1 MSNIIKSFED
11 AFGRSK
17 AKGWDRIYVMVDL
30 HGTIFKPCY
39 HNEEK
44 FEYYPW
50 AKKTLQLMSKFKL
63 DEGKYTFNIV
73 LILWT
78 SSTNESLMPYFEKF
92 KNDEINF
99 SYINENPDVVALASD
114 PKSSSFINKYY
125 FNVGL
130 DDKFGFDP
138 EHDWAEIYKFLFNK
152 YHDTI

>member
-17 AKGWDRIYVMVDL
+17 AKGWDKVYVMVDL

-39 HNEEK
+39 HKEEK

-50 AKKTLQLMSKFKL
+50 AKETLQLMSKFNK
-63 DEGKYTFNIV
+63 NNVSIV

-78 SSTNESLMPYFEKF
+78 SSTPESLKPYYVKF
-92 KNDEINF
+92 LDDKIDF
-99 SYINENPDVVALASD
+99 RYINENPEVSAQSTD
-114 PKSSSFINKYY
+114 PKSSCFTNKYY

-138 EHDWAEIYKFLFNK
+138 EHDWPEIYKFLFN
-152 YHDTI
+152 YEHSDH

>member
-1 MSNIIKSFED
+1 MSNIVKSFED

-39 HNEEK
+39 HNIEK

-50 AKKTLQLMSKFKL
+50 AKETLQLMTKF
-63 DEGKYTFNIV
+63 EYKYDFDIM

-78 SSTNESLMPYFEKF
+78 SSTSESLKAYFEKF
-92 KNDEINF
+92 RNDNIYF
-99 SYINENPDVVALASD
+99 HYVNENPDVVAQPSD
-114 PKSSSFINKYY
+114 PSSSTFVDKFY

-138 EHDWAEIYKFLFNK
+138 EHDWAEIYKFLYNK
-152 YHDTI
+152 LNDTV

>member
-1 MSNIIKSFED
+1 MSNIVKSFDD

-17 AKGWDRIYVMVDL
+17 AKNWDRVYVLVDL

-50 AKKTLQLMSKFKL
+50 AKETLQLMTKFHK
-63 DEGKYTFNIV
+63 DGVDIK

-78 SSTNESLMPYFEKF
+78 SSTEESLKPYIRKF
-92 KNDEINF
+92 QNDYIWF
-99 SYINENPDVVALASD
+99 SYINENPEVVAQSTD
-114 PKSSSFINKYY
+114 PKSSCFDDKFY

-138 EHDWAEIYKFLFNK
+138 EHDWSEIYKFLYNK
-152 YHDTI
+152 NNDKL

>member
-11 AFGRSK
+11 AFGRSE
-17 AKGWDRIYVMVDL
+17 AKGWDKVYVMVDL

-39 HNEEK
+39 HNAES

-50 AKKTLQLMSKFKL
+50 AKNTLQLMSKFNKNNL
-63 DEGKYTFNIV
+63 SIV

-78 SSTNESLMPYFEKF
+78 SSTPESLEPYFKKF
-92 KNDEINF
+92 LDDNIDF
-99 SYINENPDVVALASD
+99 RYINENPEVSAQPTD
-114 PKSSSFINKYY
+114 PKSSCFINKYY

-138 EHDWAEIYKFLFNK
+138 EHDWSEIYKFLYNK
-152 YHDTI
+152 LND

>member
-1 MSNIIKSFED
+1 MSNIVKSLED

-39 HNEEK
+39 HNIEK

-50 AKKTLQLMSKFKL
+50 AKETLKLMSNL
-63 DEGKYTFNIV
+63 NINGVKVV

-78 SSTNESLMPYFEKF
+78 STMYHYTCNYIVKMNEENIKF
-92 KNDEINF
+92 D
-99 SYINENPDVVALASD
+99 YINENPEVEALITD
-114 PKSSSFINKYY
+114 PKSSDFSNKFY
-125 FNVGL
+125 FNIGL

-138 EHDWAEIYKFLFNK
+138 EHDWMEIYKFLYNK
-152 YHDTI
+152 YNDTI

>member
-17 AKGWDRIYVMVDL
+17 AKGWDRVYVMVDL

-50 AKKTLQLMSKFKL
+50 AKETLQLMTKF
-63 DEGKYTFNIV
+63 EYKYDFDIM

-78 SSTNESLMPYFEKF
+78 SSTSESLKAYFEKF
-92 KNDEINF
+92 RNDNIYF
-99 SYINENPDVVALASD
+99 HYINENPYVVAQSSD
-114 PKSSSFINKYY
+114 PKSSTFVDKFY

-138 EHDWAEIYKFLFNK
+138 EHDWAEIYKFLYNK
-152 YHDTI
+152 QNDTV

>member
-17 AKGWDRIYVMVDL
+17 AKGWDRVYVMVDL

-39 HNEEK
+39 HSEEK

-50 AKKTLQLMSKFKL
+50 AKETLQLMTKFRMGLFDIK
-63 DEGKYTFNIV
+63 

-78 SSTNESLMPYFEKF
+78 SSTDESLKPYIRKF
-92 KNDEINF
+92 QNDLIWF
-99 SYINENPDVVALASD
+99 SYINENPEVIAQPTD
-114 PKSSSFINKYY
+114 PKSSNFTDKYY

-138 EHDWAEIYKFLFNK
+138 EHDWSEIYKFLYNK
-152 YHDTI
+152 

>member
-17 AKGWDRIYVMVDL
+17 AKGWDRVYVMVDL

-50 AKKTLQLMSKFKL
+50 AKETLKLMNSFYKNNV
-63 DEGKYTFNIV
+63 NIK

-78 SSTNESLMPYFEKF
+78 SSTDESLKPYFDKF
-92 KNDEINF
+92 GKDLIYF
-99 SYINENPDVVALASD
+99 SYVNENPEVTAQPTD
-114 PKSSSFINKYY
+114 PRSSSFVNKYY

-138 EHDWAEIYKFLFNK
+138 EHDWAEIYKYLIN
-152 YHDTI
+152 IE

>member
-1 MSNIIKSFED
+1 MSNIVKSLED

-39 HNEEK
+39 HNIEK

-50 AKKTLQLMSKFKL
+50 AKKTLQLMSKFKKNNV
-63 DEGKYTFNIV
+63 DIM

-78 SSTNESLMPYFEKF
+78 SSTPQSLKPYWRKF
-92 KNDEINF
+92 WEDDIYF
-99 SYINENPDVVALASD
+99 AYTNENPEVTAQLTD
-114 PKSSSFINKYY
+114 PKSSSFTNKYY

-138 EHDWAEIYKFLFNK
+138 EHDWMEIYKFLYNK
-152 YHDTI
+152 YNDTI

>member
-17 AKGWDRIYVMVDL
+17 AKGWDRVYVMVDL

-44 FEYYPW
+44 FDYYPW
-50 AKKTLQLMSKFKL
+50 AKETLQLMTKFEYKH
-63 DEGKYTFNIV
+63 DFDIM

-78 SSTNESLMPYFEKF
+78 SSTLESLKAYFERF
-92 KNDEINF
+92 RNDNIYFHYVNK
-99 SYINENPDVVALASD
+99 NPDVVAQSSD
-114 PKSSSFINKYY
+114 PKSSTFVDKFY

-138 EHDWAEIYKFLFNK
+138 EHDWAEIYKFLYNK
-152 YHDTI
+152 QNDTF

>member
-1 MSNIIKSFED
+1 MSNIVKSFED
-11 AFGRSK
+11 AFGRSR
-17 AKGWDRIYVMVDL
+17 AKGWDKVYVMVDL

-50 AKKTLQLMSKFKL
+50 AKNTLNLLSKMEYNGTK
-63 DEGKYTFNIV
+63 IV

-78 SSTNESLMPYFEKF
+78 SSTAESLKPYFKKF
-92 KNDEINF
+92 MEDNIRF
-99 SYINENPDVVALASD
+99 SYVNENPEVTALPTD
-114 PKSSSFINKYY
+114 PKSSTFIDKYY

-138 EHDWAEIYKFLFNK
+138 EHDWADIYRYLINIEL
-152 YHDTI
+152 D